1 MMTIGAM
8 KAMWKAGLNIPED
21 IAVMGFDDI
30 QFAILVYP
38 DLSKVR
44 TRKDEMGSLAMRHC
58 KR

>member
-1 MMTIGAM
+1 M